1 MKVKS
6 EEEWEA
12 RKSALLDGIDTALTK
27 ETVDKEVLEIMKELI
42 SSTKVINTMEEYYE
56 DKEN

>member
-6 EEEWEA
+6 AKEWEV
-12 RKSALLDGIDTALTK
+12 RKSALLEGIDTALIK

-42 SSTKVINTMEEYYE
+42 SSTKVRNTMEEYYE